1 MQSIFIRKRDL
12 TEADIKIIGSEY
24 KKETTAA
31 DLLKRPSFSH
41 KMVTSLSIVGPATWN
56 RDNLYEEIIEQI
68 QLQLE
73 TQAKYAGY
81 IERQD
86 REIIK
91 NAKQETLVLPKNLNY
106 DLVHGLSN
114 EARQRL
120 ETNPPETLGQASR
133 MEGIT
138 PAAISLLLIHLKK
151 RYLDKTA

>member
-1 MQSIFIRKRDL
+1 
-12 TEADIKIIGSEY
+12 
-24 KKETTAA
+24 
-31 DLLKRPSFSH
+31 
-41 KMVTSLSIVGPATWN
+41 VGPAAWN
-56 RDNLYEEIIEQI
+56 QDNLEDEIIEQI

-73 TQAKYAGY
+73 AQAKYAGY

-91 NAKQETLVLPKNLNY
+91 NAKQETLVLPKDINY
-106 DLVHGLSN
+106 ELVHGLSN

-120 ETNPPETLGQASR
+120 QANLPETLGQASR